1 MEAGADGA
9 GPVFSAAAGVVGV
22 MAWRSSGVQN
32 TTGVPEWPWGRAR
45 PNPAGPPLRSGMDPK
60 RQSAEARIAQFENMV
75 RPEAD
80 PNNDM
85 AWFSLGGAYADA
97 GRPADAAKAYERC
110 TALNPAMSKA
120 YQLAGAQFIAAGDT
134 AGAKHILTQGYTAA
148 ASRGDRM
155 PQKAMGDLLKQIG
168 APVPEVGGHHAAGA
182 GPGGSFICGRTGR
195 AGTKMTR
202 PPFRGPV
209 GEWIQSNISRETFD
223 QWIAQGTKVINELRL
238 DLSRDQDE
246 QVYDEH
252 MREYLGIDEEL
263 YASLTKGKV
272 GTAGE

>member
-1 MEAGADGA
+1 
-9 GPVFSAAAGVVGV
+9 
-22 MAWRSSGVQN
+22 
-32 TTGVPEWPWGRAR
+32 
-45 PNPAGPPLRSGMDPK
+45 MDQK

-80 PNNDM
+80 PSNDM

-97 GRPADAAKAYERC
+97 GRPLDAAKAYERC

-120 YQLAGAQFIAAGDT
+120 YQLAGAQYIAAKKNDE
-134 AGAKHILTQGYTAA
+134 ARRILTEGFTAA

-155 PQKAMGDLLKQIG
+155 PQKAMGDLLRQIG
-168 APVPEVGGHHAAGA
+168 APVPEVAGQQAAGA

-195 AGTKMTR
+195 PGTKMTR

-238 DLSRDQDE
+238 DLSREQDE
-246 QVYDEH
+246 EVYDEH

-263 YASLTKGKV
+263 YANLTRGKR